1 MEWLRFGMQLSR
13 IKTRFSLIMPQLNTF
28 WYSHQRIVFHVS
40 KSGSCRQNKS
50 KSSNVY
56 LRAMALGDI
65 LSLEDVLERHGMRPW
80 WETLRSISILLLIS
94 SAVVFF
100 SPNSSAISCTALRN
114 NYTGCASAQ
123 SGYVDDKCLILTI
136 WLVRNLPWLGFL
148 ASAVGFTVNNVW
160 LYVPKICRCIEETS
174 SIAKAIIEIENKD
187 SVDITE
193 KAETMCFERKSITAK
208 DESNLVVHS
217 ETFFSAYRIRN
228 IISLS
233 YFLLYGIGC
242 TYFLLESIFVAKSE
256 FVCTISTKQF
266 SCHFICLHIHLL
278 SYRLFLII
286 HLVASG
292 VQSCLLIWQLVRSEL
307 RTRRT
312 RNKPLRGVDLLGDMM
327 NIDGEKLD
335 TLKRRL
341 TKATNATAAEGEHS
355 NAFV

>member
-1 MEWLRFGMQLSR
+1 MFQSQVHAG
-13 IKTRFSLIMPQLNTF
+13 
-28 WYSHQRIVFHVS
+28 
-40 KSGSCRQNKS
+40 QNKS
-50 KSSNVY
+50 EFFNVH
-56 LRAMALGDI
+56 LRAMALADA

-94 SAVVFF
+94 SAVLFF

-114 NYTGCASAQ
+114 NYTGCVSAQ

-187 SVDITE
+187 SVEITE

-256 FVCTISTKQF
+256 FVCTISTTQF
-266 SCHFICLHIHLL
+266 TCQFLCLHIHLL

-286 HLVASG
+286 HLVASD

-312 RNKPLRGVDLLGDMM
+312 RNKLLRGVDLLGDMM

-341 TKATNATAAEGEHS
+341 TKAAKSTDTAPDNSTAVEGEHI
-355 NAFV
+355 NTFF